1 MRKFFFLSLALS
13 LAASTSFAQELNKAE
28 QLQQKDFSKLMTNKF
43 EANVNRLATPVNRV
57 VKRSAADNFYYT
69 IPEGSLFACSDET
82 GNYWK
87 GTMLVVPPFSDGVFT
102 PVCADPSTAK
112 LARMTSLLIQ
122 KMEINCHMVLFR
134 IAMILIFTICHN

>member
-28 QLQQKDFSKLMTNKF
+28 QLQQKDFSKLMT
-43 EANVNRLATPVNRV
+43 PVNRV

-69 IPEGSLFACSDET
+69 IPEGSLFGCSEET

-112 LARMTSLLIQ
+112 WSIGT
-122 KMEINCHMVLFR
+122 NDV
-134 IAMILIFTICHN
+134 TP

>member
-28 QLQQKDFSKLMTNKF
+28 QLQQKDFSKLMTNKC

-69 IPEGSLFACSDET
+69 IPEGSLFGCSEET

-87 GTMLVVPPFSDGVFT
+87 
-102 PVCADPSTAK
+102 
-112 LARMTSLLIQ
+112 
-122 KMEINCHMVLFR
+122 
-134 IAMILIFTICHN
+134 